1 MAKSTHSQW
10 SSRMGFVLAATGSAV
25 GLGNIWKFPY
35 MVGQSGGAAFVLV
48 YLACIALIGVPIL
61 VSEWMIGRRGQKN
74 PINTMAQLARQNGHS
89 TNWALVGAIGVFA
102 AFLILS
108 FYSVIGGWALAYMRD
123 AATGAFSGLD
133 KAAIGGAF
141 EGFLARP
148 AELLTWHTIFML
160 LTVVVVALGVSA
172 GLERGTKLMMPAL
185 AVILLV
191 LVGYG
196 MTTGSFGEGLAYL
209 FNPDWSKLDGKV
221 LLAALGHAFFT
232 LSLGMGIMMAYGS
245 YLGEEVNL
253 LRAARTV
260 VIMDTLFALCA
271 GMAIFPIVFANGLDP
286 AAGPGLVFVTLPLA
300 FGNMSGGLVIG
311 ALFFLLLTFAALT
324 SSISLLEPVVELL
337 EERTPLGRVA
347 ATIVAGV
354 TIWALGIAALLS
366 FNVWAEVKLFGHE
379 HLRSARLRHQQVHAA
394 ARRPGCDRVR
404 GVEARPA
411 GREGRTRPR
420 QRGLRAVDAA
430 VALRRAGG
438 RAVRVLEQP
447 VRRCAQNDQVASL
460 VARVC
465 ASTNQ
470 TQGTGAPPCTA
481 ACGRGLRSGL
491 TLLMPAC
498 RIAMRAVAGHP
509 PLVRLRQDIRQ
520 HKRFAL
526 SGTSSLVA

>member
-1 MAKSTHSQW
+1 MAKNTHSQW

-74 PINTMAQLARQNGHS
+74 PINTMAQLARDNGHS
-89 TNWALVGAIGVFA
+89 TNWAVVGAVGVFA

-123 AATGAFSGLD
+123 AATGAFTGLD

-148 AELLTWHTIFML
+148 GELLTWHSMFML
-160 LTVVVVALGVSA
+160 LTVVVVAFGVSA

-185 AVILLV
+185 GLILIV
-191 LVGYG
+191 LVGYA
-196 MTTGSFGEGLAYL
+196 MTTGSFGAALSYL

-245 YLGEEVNL
+245 YLGEEVDL
-253 LRAARTV
+253 LRTARTV
-260 VIMDTLFALCA
+260 VIMDTVFALCA
-271 GMAIFPIVFANGLDP
+271 GLAIFPIVFANGLDP

-300 FGNMSGGLVIG
+300 FGNMSGGLVLG

-337 EERTPLGRVA
+337 EERTPLGRKA
-347 ATIVAGV
+347 ATIVAGG

-366 FNVWAEVKLFGHE
+366 FNVWSDVKLFGMNIFD
-379 HLRSARLRHQQVHAA
+379 LLDYATSKFMLPLAGLGAIVFAAWKLDQQ
-394 ARRPGCDRVR
+394 
-404 GVEARPA
+404 GVKAEL
-411 GREGRTRPR
+411 
-420 QRGLRAVDAA
+420 GL
-430 VALRRAGG
+430 G
-438 RAVRVLEQP
+438 
-447 VRRCAQNDQVASL
+447 
-460 VARVC
+460 
-465 ASTNQ
+465 ST
-470 TQGTGAPPCTA
+470 GF
-481 ACGRGLRSGL
+481 GLW
-491 TLLMPAC
+491 TLLS
-498 RIAMRAVAGHP
+498 RYVAPIGV
-509 PLVRLRQDIRQ
+509 LFVFWSNL
-520 HKRFAL
+520 
-526 SGTSSLVA
+526 